1 MNKNEYLKHKKEQ
14 FEKNLE
20 TSFDETK
27 LYVIIFTDN
36 QQSSCYGHYEHCDM
50 YGGCDCEQR
59 SRANNTWRDNIRN
72 LLAGKLKYYKMTVNK
87 WITYK
92 CECGCNTFY
101 CYKDWFVCSKC
112 FKEHLVNNFAITFKT
127 KEDAEKVTMS
137 TVGTIGTNTWYKYGI
152 ISVYEFDEFMKNCT
166 NPEQV
171 VYW

>member
-1 MNKNEYLKHKKEQ
+1 MNKEEYIKHKKEQ

-20 TSFDETK
+20 NAFDENK

-36 QQSSCYGHYEHCDM
+36 QQSSCYGHYEYCDM
-50 YGGCDCEQR
+50 YCGCD
-59 SRANNTWRDNIRN
+59 NTWRDNIKN

-101 CYKDWFVCSKC
+101 CYKDMPM
-112 FKEHLVNNFAITFKT
+112 TG
-127 KEDAEKVTMS
+127 
-137 TVGTIGTNTWYKYGI
+137 TVGMNTWHRFGL
-152 ISVYEFDEFMKNCT
+152 ISKYEFDEFMKNCT
-166 NPEQV
+166 NPEQE